1 MQIVDLK
8 ENIFLFK
15 FVCEGDKKKDPRA
28 RTWNIEGFPLILKQW
43 HQNMSVEDMDFS
55 SIPLWVQVHGL
66 PIEYMSKENAEE
78 IRALVAEVLEVD
90 FTGSGGVC
98 MSKFLRV
105 KVEDPLMS
113 GFFLD
118 RSTQSNLWI
127 RFKYERIV
135 EFCFKCGRLGH
146 LKARCPWA
154 DVEVQLNLKE
164 SFGFEPWLKA
174 ESSSK
179 RTSQW
184 VEFIADSTQ
193 SNDEEDEGRKE
204 AIA

>member
-1 MQIVDLK
+1 
-8 ENIFLFK
+8 
-15 FVCEGDKKKDPRA
+15 
-28 RTWNIEGFPLILKQW
+28 
-43 HQNMSVEDMDFS
+43 MSVEDMDFS